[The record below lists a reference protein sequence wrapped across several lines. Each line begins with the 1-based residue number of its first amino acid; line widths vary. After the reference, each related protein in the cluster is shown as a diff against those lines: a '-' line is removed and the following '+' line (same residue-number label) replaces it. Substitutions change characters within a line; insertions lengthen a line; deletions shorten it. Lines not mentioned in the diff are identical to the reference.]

1 MRKRTTSCPGV
12 GLLHWQSVFRNV
24 NNGFCQGKKGAALIN
39 PGHRVYILLHPK
51 KKKAK
56 CWVTTAADA
65 PVVVCC
71 LFRLK
76 WYIGRQQKSES
87 EPLAQER
94 KLKKGQEAGLP
105 GLSRTAIDHNR
116 ITHPTNLIGTRLGK
130 ITLKV
135 TCGEPLLKVAAEEW
149 TLCLAFDVYRD
160 DVQQINFVF
169 FVHTRFRRIQAQQ
182 RKNQKWLKW
191 WLGWWWRKPFG
202 ERRWGIG
209 FFFLVF
215 FAAANIVEIRYRV
228 WVSKQQTVR

>member
-1 MRKRTTSCPGV
+1 MLGDNSRRCSGCCLLPFPPKVIHWSAAKVRKRAV
-12 GLLHWQSVFRNV
+12 GPR
-24 NNGFCQGKKGAALIN
+24 KK
-39 PGHRVYILLHPK
+39 V
-51 KKKAK
+51 
-56 CWVTTAADA
+56 
-65 PVVVCC
+65 
-71 LFRLK
+71 
-76 WYIGRQQKSES
+76 E
-87 EPLAQER
+87 ER
-94 KLKKGQEAGLP
+94 PRSRFP